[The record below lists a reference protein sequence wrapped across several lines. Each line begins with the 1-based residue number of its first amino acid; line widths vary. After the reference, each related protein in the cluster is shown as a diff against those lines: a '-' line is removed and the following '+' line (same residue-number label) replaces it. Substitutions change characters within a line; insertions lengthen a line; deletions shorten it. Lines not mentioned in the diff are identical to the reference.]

1 MIKNV
6 QSATLK
12 RTKNFRE
19 PFQVLILKGKKMPEN
34 LVTLDK
40 IREIINKEL
49 NIVKFEGSIGT
60 EESILGS
67 PYQVVRLEI
76 IYTTEEKNDKEDS

>member
-1 MIKNV
+1 
-6 QSATLK
+6 
-12 RTKNFRE
+12 
-19 PFQVLILKGKKMPEN
+19 MPEN

-60 EESILGS
+60 EESVLGT

-76 IYTTEEKNDKEDS
+76 IYTTENEDDKKDS

>member
-1 MIKNV
+1 MH
-6 QSATLK
+6 
-12 RTKNFRE
+12 
-19 PFQVLILKGKKMPEN
+19 EN
-34 LVTLDK
+34 LVTLDM

-60 EESILGS
+60 EESVLGT

-76 IYTTEEKNDKEDS
+76 IYTTENEDDKKDS